1 MKEMEHWEE
10 TLEALRTEMPEG
22 GADTASEAAFE
33 KRLEKAIDRRIRK
46 ICLKTIAV
54 VLVVLAVVF
63 LGISPLMNLLCPDP
77 EKLPGSGRPLTAYLQ
92 AYYDTVQPFTEIV
105 VSSQSVEKNGFGRYT
120 VQFQS
125 LDHTGGAVVVRP
137 NAAAEYAYGAYRI
150 TREPDDAIAPLT
162 SLLVNRF
169 GTDAAFDKQ
178 AAIERLQE
186 LPASSRISLSATAA
200 EPVSLASLRQTPLAL
215 EWMQIEADSEWCGGI
230 RLYSMVVRED
240 GDWRQEMDDEE
251 LRQAYLGNLELLLSE
266 PKLLSGLSFSM
277 PAPDGVGGYVM
288 TGETCVRENYE
299 VVSAQEGPLM
309 TRCFSFSGQ
318 RDEVLA
324 YLEQADLQG
333 VHIEEVEL
341 I

>member
-1 MKEMEHWEE
+1 M
-10 TLEALRTEMPEG
+10 
-22 GADTASEAAFE
+22 
-33 KRLEKAIDRRIRK
+33 
-46 ICLKTIAV
+46 
-54 VLVVLAVVF
+54 
-63 LGISPLMNLLCPDP
+63 
-77 EKLPGSGRPLTAYLQ
+77 
-92 AYYDTVQPFTEIV
+92 
-105 VSSQSVEKNGFGRYT
+105 
-120 VQFQS
+120 
-125 LDHTGGAVVVRP
+125 
-137 NAAAEYAYGAYRI
+137 
-150 TREPDDAIAPLT
+150 
-162 SLLVNRF
+162 
-169 GTDAAFDKQ
+169 
-178 AAIERLQE
+178 
-186 LPASSRISLSATAA
+186 
-200 EPVSLASLRQTPLAL
+200 ASLRQTPLAL

-299 VVSAQEGPLM
+299 AVSAQEGPLM